1 MKILKYALSFFLVFS
16 VLIVPFSVSASSDVS
31 SDSSNIWEFSAPAYS
46 DFDASDSY
54 NFYRAQKLVESNAP
68 FYNIF
73 DKYLICNV
81 QNKHF
86 TTSYSYNATSLD
98 SASNNVLYTVLL
110 FQSRSGY
117 SLNYTSSYNTNNLL
131 TLKANAY
138 VSGVEKSQ
146 LWFGYITLS
155 STGYTLYNATNS
167 SFNSGLGV
175 NNAVTFCQN
184 DIFGAN
190 ACFFGFDSGSDAVLL
205 ENICSGYIYKDGVHI
220 FEPNFFQTARVLRKT
235 LSPILPEIV
244 PVGILVLC
252 SVVLLV
258 VFLRWR
264 RSLLR
269 AFRV

>member
-1 MKILKYALSFFLVFS
+1 MKIFRYCFSFFFIFVLLVS
-16 VLIVPFSVSASSDVS
+16 PFCVSAESSES
-31 SDSSNIWEFSAPAYS
+31 SSNGSIWDFSAPAYS

-68 FYNIF
+68 LNSIY

-81 QNKHF
+81 QNKHY

-138 VSGVEKSQ
+138 VSGVERSQ

-155 STGYTLYNATNS
+155 STGYTLYNAVNS
-167 SFNSGLGV
+167 VFNSGLGS
-175 NNAVTFCQN
+175 NTAVTFCQN
-184 DIFGAN
+184 DVYGAN
-190 ACFFGFDSGSDAVLL
+190 GCFFGFDSGSDTVLL
-205 ENICSGYIYKDGVHI
+205 DNICSGYIYKDGVHI
-220 FEPNFFQTARVLRKT
+220 FEPNFFQSARVLRKT

-244 PVGILVLC
+244 PVGILVLS

>member
-1 MKILKYALSFFLVFS
+1 M
-16 VLIVPFSVSASSDVS
+16 IVPFSVSASSDVS

-46 DFDASDSY
+46 EFDASDSY

-68 FYNIF
+68 FSNIY

-81 QNKHF
+81 QNKHY
-86 TTSYSYNATSLD
+86 TTSYNYDATSLD

-110 FQSRSGY
+110 FQSRTGH
-117 SLNYTSSYNTNNLL
+117 SLNYTSSYNSSGLL
-131 TLKANAY
+131 TLKANSY
-138 VSGVEKSQ
+138 SGVESSQ

-155 STGYTLYNATNS
+155 STGYTLYKNFAL
-167 SFNSGLGV
+167 GL
-175 NNAVTFCQN
+175 NTAVTFCQN
-184 DIFGAN
+184 DVYGAN
-190 ACFFGFDSGSDAVLL
+190 GCFFGFDSGSDAVLL

-220 FEPNFFQTARVLRKT
+220 FEPNFFQSARVLRKT

-244 PVGILVLC
+244 PVGILILS